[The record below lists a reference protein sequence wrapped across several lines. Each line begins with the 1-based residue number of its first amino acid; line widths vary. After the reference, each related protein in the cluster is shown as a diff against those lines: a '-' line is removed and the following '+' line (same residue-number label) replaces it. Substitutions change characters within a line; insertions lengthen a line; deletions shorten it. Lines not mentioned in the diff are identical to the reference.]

1 VVRAISRSNKT
12 YTDQNVN
19 PRLLHFMDDV
29 VLPVHK
35 SSPSMSKSTVEDST
49 VNSIEV
55 YADHP
60 CRSSRSSRKNRRRHG
75 AAPRQLNPL
84 KPQYCNLIS
93 LWRDNA
99 SPEPHNWIKEQFSD
113 VSLPFVFDV
122 GCGEGEWAM
131 KTAKQSPD
139 LNIVGLELR
148 SAALTE
154 DRRAHA
160 KETPNLALLDAN
172 VLSGDLKTLFHD
184 IEKAGGTVASVMV
197 QCPDPHWKSKHK
209 KRRILG
215 SILIQTCFDCLT
227 PEASLFVRTDV
238 RVVAEDVSTLA
249 RRYFVEDS
257 PDPLLVRLC
266 GIPTERML
274 YVQRKGGSIH
284 ERMFRVKTDGGD
296 ATSEEDPHEDSE
308 MEPLFGIYE

>member
-1 VVRAISRSNKT
+1 V
-12 YTDQNVN
+12 
-19 PRLLHFMDDV
+19 P
-29 VLPVHK
+29 
-35 SSPSMSKSTVEDST
+35 DST

-55 YADHP
+55 YADDP
-60 CRSSRSSRKNRRRHG
+60 CRSSRSRRKNRRRHG
-75 AAPRQLNPL
+75 AAPRQVNPL
-84 KPQYCNLIS
+84 KPQYSNLIS
-93 LWRDNA
+93 SWRDNE
-99 SPEPHNWIKEQFSD
+99 SPEPHNWVTEQFSD
-113 VSLPFVFDV
+113 VSLPFIFDV

-139 LNIVGLELR
+139 LNMVGLELR
-148 SAALTE
+148 SAALTD

-172 VLSGDLKTLFHD
+172 VLSGDLRTLIHD

-197 QCPDPHWKSKHK
+197 QCPDPHWKTKHK

-215 SILIQTCFDCLT
+215 PILIQTCFDCLT

-238 RVVAEDVSTLA
+238 QVVVEDVSKLA
-249 RRYFVEDS
+249 RKYFLEDS

-284 ERMFRVKTDGGD
+284 ERTFRVRIDGED
-296 ATSEEDPHEDSE
+296 ASSEEDSQEDSE
-308 MEPLFGIYE
+308 MVPFFGIYE